1 MFVPNIN
8 QVDFDKDNVGDAC
21 DNCDKIDNPNQE
33 DIDVDGYG
41 NQCDGDRDGDGE
53 ERARR
58 RRRGKEEG
66 EKREG
71 GEGLRRTLLM

>member
-21 DNCDKIDNPNQE
+21 DNCDKIANPNQE

-41 NQCDGDRDGDGE
+41 NECDGDRDGDGK

-58 RRRGKEEG
+58 GRRGKEEG

-71 GEGLRRTLLM
+71 GEGPRRTLLM

>member
-21 DNCDKIDNPNQE
+21 DNCDKIANPNQE

-41 NQCDGDRDGDGE
+41 NECDGDRDGDGE

-58 RRRGKEEG
+58 GRRGKEEG

-71 GEGLRRTLLM
+71 GEGPRRTLLM